1 MTREIRVAHSPD
13 SDDAFMFYALA
24 KDRLDTGDLR
34 FSHVLEPIEVLNQR
48 AFDSV
53 YDVTAIS
60 FHAYAYLADKYVLLP
75 SGASMGENYGPMVIA
90 RDPDIELTGKRI
102 AVPGLMTTAFLAL
115 KLYLPDFEYEVV
127 RFDQIIEAVRGGHFD
142 AGLIIHEGQLM
153 YEQAG
158 LRKIVDLGHWWF
170 ERTSLPLPLGG
181 NAIRRDLPQEVI
193 SQTSR
198 LLKESIQYALDH
210 RADALDYA
218 LQFARDMDPA
228 LADRF
233 VGMYVNARTL
243 DYGEDGRRAVM
254 LLLDEG
260 YRAGVIPHKVDI
272 QFVD

>member
-1 MTREIRVAHSPD
+1 MREIRVAHSPD

-24 KDRLDTGDLR
+24 KDRLNTGDLH

-48 AFDSV
+48 AFDRV

-75 SGASMGENYGPMVIA
+75 SGASMGEGYGPMVIA
-90 RDPDIELTGKRI
+90 RDPQIDLRGKRI
-102 AVPGLMTTAFLAL
+102 AVPGTMTTAFLAL
-115 KLYLPDFEYEVV
+115 KLYLSEFDYEIV
-127 RFDQIIEAVRGGHFD
+127 RFDKILDEVSSGRFD

-153 YEQAG
+153 YEKAG
-158 LRKIVDLGHWWF
+158 LYKIVDLGYWWF
-170 ERTSLPLPLGG
+170 EKTSLPLPLGG
-181 NAIRRDLPQEVI
+181 NAIRRDLPPEVI
-193 SQTSR
+193 SETSR

-210 RADALDYA
+210 RSDALDYA
-218 LQFARDMDPA
+218 LQFARDMDPS

-243 DYGEDGRRAVM
+243 DYGEDGRRAVK

-260 YRAGVIPHKVDI
+260 YKAGIIPHKVDI

>member
-24 KDRLDTGDLR
+24 KDRLDTGGLR

-90 RDPDIELTGKRI
+90 RDPDIELTGKKI

-127 RFDQIIEAVRGGHFD
+127 RFDQIIDAVNSGRFD

-153 YEQAG
+153 YERAG
-158 LRKIVDLGHWWF
+158 LHKIVDLGHWWF
-170 ERTSLPLPLGG
+170 EKTSLPLPLGG

-193 SQTSR
+193 SQTSK

-243 DYGEDGRRAVM
+243 DYGEDGRRAVR

>member
-243 DYGEDGRRAVM
+243 DYGEDGRRAVK